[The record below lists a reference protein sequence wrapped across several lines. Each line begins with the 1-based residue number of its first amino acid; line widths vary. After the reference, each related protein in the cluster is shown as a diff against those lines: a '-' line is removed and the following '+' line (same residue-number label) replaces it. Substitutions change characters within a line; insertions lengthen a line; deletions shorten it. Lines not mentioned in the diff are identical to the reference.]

1 MMNLAIARPALPA
14 REAPLRH
21 LHAVPPAA
29 TEPETPVPA
38 APQPTAPAACAPA
51 PTGDSAM
58 HSEATASDLLPT
70 AAHVLQLLVDIQAG
84 TRPAHQ
90 AMHWTDPAVYRALLR
105 REQRIRSIA
114 GATLTHQRH
123 AAESAQH
130 AVRGHVQSV
139 RVCRLSEDR
148 AEISAVVWHTDSRGR
163 QRAGALAVR
172 IDQRDGQWRAT
183 AVEAA

>member
-1 MMNLAIARPALPA
+1 MNLAMARPTRPA
-14 REAPLRH
+14 QEAPPRH
-21 LHAVPPAA
+21 LHAVPTA
-29 TEPETPVPA
+29 TPE
-38 APQPTAPAACAPA
+38 PTALAAHAPA
-51 PTGDSAM
+51 SSNETLSRGD
-58 HSEATASDLLPT
+58 ATASDLLPT

-148 AEISAVVWHTDSRGR
+148 AEISAVVWHTDSRGQ

-183 AVEAA
+183 AIEAA